1 MAIRGKDFQSD
12 RAVIARTPQRSQ
24 VTRDIDRSRAERHV
38 QILQIRCT
46 DFVVVQ
52 VHVAKAMPER
62 RDHLVRRILFD
73 EQIRVT
79 YIEMES

>member
-38 QILQIRCT
+38 QIRCT